1 MSDFT
6 KLFWYEGKYYPEDK
20 MTYQVVAY
28 SWDHWANREISRV
41 TGAEINHV
49 AIRLNAFKL
58 ETYVSHKKT
67 DVLVP
72 SKVVTRKHGKPVWKG
87 PKVRAGAAFFNNLIK
102 WTQWWM
108 TNEPGNI
115 WRPYFH
121 HYVGRHLGLR
131 SPWTCTKL
139 CKLILKEDC
148 VRIKHDFYPN
158 QFIKEYIKEIN

>member
-1 MSDFT
+1 MSEANRYFYYDNKYIDVN
-6 KLFWYEGKYYPEDK
+6 KL
-20 MTYQVVAY
+20 TYQVVAY
-28 SWDHWANREISRV
+28 SWDHWANKEISRV

-49 AIRLNAFKL
+49 AIRFNPLKL

-87 PKVRAGAAFFNNLIK
+87 PKVKADPRMYVNALK
-102 WTQWWM
+102 WTQWWAD
-108 TNEPGNI
+108 NEPGNI

-121 HYVGRHLGLR
+121 HYIGRHLGLQ

-139 CKLILKEDC
+139 CKLILNEAGVEID
-148 VRIKHDFYPN
+148 HDFYPSE
-158 QFIKEYIKEIN
+158 FIKEYIREVY